1 MSVYSTPPDEPVSD
15 GPFVPGG
22 QPQADRYDKPEG
34 SQGSSDSQDV
44 LSSVDSTET
53 LYLDVDDPD
62 YAYTTAPLATRGPH
76 DYADLA
82 GTDFTEEDDYIFV
95 PESEEG

>member
-1 MSVYSTPPDEPVSD
+1 MSIYSTPPDEPVAS

-22 QPQADRYDKPEG
+22 QPEADRYDKPEG
-34 SQGSSDSQDV
+34 SQANANSQDT
-44 LSSVDSTET
+44 LPSVDSTET

-76 DYADLA
+76 DYVQLA
-82 GTDFTEEDDYIFV
+82 GTDYDEEDDYIIV
-95 PESEEG
+95 PDSEEG